1 MLFFGTKVNS
11 GELPKN
17 VKILQRSQANNMEGL
32 FKIDKINGKGYG
44 WIALQDIKAGTV
56 IYQEKNQI
64 VLGSKTE
71 DHLLDMMT
79 SFYAMTENDQKQF
92 LELHNKYLD
101 LNSLPD
107 SQKKW
112 YFDIK
117 NNAEVIQTI
126 QKLGLDFNLALK
138 IICIYKTNAFKW
150 GVGIKVSR
158 MNHSCCPNSQTE
170 NWNGCDMAIRA
181 IRATSKILEGQE
193 ITICYLDP
201 LKNFKERQEFCHM
214 RGFVCSC
221 EVCQDEEI
229 NKDDK
234 TYEKFQNL
242 KEEVESII
250 KQPSNPGFPLLEK
263 ALAHQKQMYNLAKK
277 KKVPKSFIYD
287 ILKKAL
293 EIGFSGYC
301 VAFNQKNHGKMKYF
315 KGECQ
320 NLSKVGLQI
329 AKMVLGQENTR
340 LKEWKEIT
348 QDFDNWIKKKI

>member
-1 MLFFGTKVNS
+1 MD
-11 GELPKN
+11 
-17 VKILQRSQANNMEGL
+17 GL
-32 FKIDKINGKGYG
+32 FKIDKIDGKGYG
-44 WIALQDIKAGTV
+44 QIALRDIKAGTL
-56 IYQEKNQI
+56 IYKEKKQFVVDSDQLSI
-64 VLGSKTE
+64 
-71 DHLLDMMT
+71 LDMMM
-79 SFYAMTENDQKQF
+79 SFYAMTVNDQKEF

-201 LKNFKERQEFCHM
+201 LKNIKERQEFCHM
-214 RGFVCSC
+214 RGFICSC

-229 NKDDK
+229 NKDDE

-242 KEEVESII
+242 KEEAES
-250 KQPSNPGFPLLEK
+250 NADLYGLYFEFPPIEK
-263 ALAHQKQMYNLAKK
+263 ALACQKQMYNLAKK
-277 KKVPKSFIYD
+277 KKAPKSFIHN
-287 ILKKAL
+287 ILHTAL
-293 EIGFSGYC
+293 EYAASGLSAAM
-301 VAFNQKNHGKMKYF
+301 VQKDLGKLKYF
-315 KGECQ
+315 KGECE
-320 NLSKVGLQI
+320 NLAKVGLQI
-329 AKMVLGQENTR
+329 AKMCLGPENTKI
-340 LKEWKEIT
+340 KEWKEVN
-348 QDFDNWIKKKI
+348 QDFDNWVERNL